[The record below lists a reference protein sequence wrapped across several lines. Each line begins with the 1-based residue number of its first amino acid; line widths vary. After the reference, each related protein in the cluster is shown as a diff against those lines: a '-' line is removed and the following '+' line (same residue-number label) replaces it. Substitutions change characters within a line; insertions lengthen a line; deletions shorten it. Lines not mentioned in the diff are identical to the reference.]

1 MRKALRL
8 HETSARGLSCTT
20 TPNEPAPGSAT
31 TAVDGFA
38 CYTCEVTE
46 KHPGRLRNAIA
57 ALMYRM
63 QAFTVVGYMGVASFI
78 GVEALIVLLG
88 FTTVLPIAI
97 PFVLIVLGLVYLFR
111 QRLRGLWEGFRAKL
125 RRGEAE

>member
-1 MRKALRL
+1 M
-8 HETSARGLSCTT
+8 SA
-20 TPNEPAPGSAT
+20 E
-31 TAVDGFA
+31 
-38 CYTCEVTE
+38 
-46 KHPGRLRNAIA
+46 HPGRLRTAIA
-57 ALMYRM
+57 AVMYRM

-97 PFVLIVLGLVYLFR
+97 PFVLIVLGLAYLFR
-111 QRLRGLWEGFRAKL
+111 QRLRDLWTRARP

>member
-1 MRKALRL
+1 M
-8 HETSARGLSCTT
+8 
-20 TPNEPAPGSAT
+20 
-31 TAVDGFA
+31 
-38 CYTCEVTE
+38 TE
-46 KHPGRLRNAIA
+46 KRPGRLRNAFA
-57 ALMYRM
+57 ALVYRM

-111 QRLRGLWEGFRAKL
+111 QRLRGLWAGARARL

>member
-1 MRKALRL
+1 V
-8 HETSARGLSCTT
+8 H
-20 TPNEPAPGSAT
+20 
-31 TAVDGFA
+31 GFA

-46 KHPGRLRNAIA
+46 KHPGRLHNAIA

-63 QAFTVVGYMGVASFI
+63 QAFTVIGYMGVASFI

-97 PFVLIVLGLVYLFR
+97 PFVLIVLGIVYLFR
-111 QRLRGLWEGFRAKL
+111 QRLRGLWDGCRARL

>member
-1 MRKALRL
+1 M
-8 HETSARGLSCTT
+8 TSLSVAGQRVVVTAGAD
-20 TPNEPAPGSAT
+20 APERCA
-31 TAVDGFA
+31 
-38 CYTCEVTE
+38 
-46 KHPGRLRNAIA
+46 
-57 ALMYRM
+57 

-97 PFVLIVLGLVYLFR
+97 PFVLIVLGLAYLFR
-111 QRLRGLWEGFRAKL
+111 QRLRDSWHGLRARL

>member
-1 MRKALRL
+1 M
-8 HETSARGLSCTT
+8 SA
-20 TPNEPAPGSAT
+20 E
-31 TAVDGFA
+31 
-38 CYTCEVTE
+38 
-46 KHPGRLRNAIA
+46 HPGRLRTAIA

-97 PFVLIVLGLVYLFR
+97 PFVLIVLGLAYLFR
-111 QRLRGLWEGFRAKL
+111 QRLRAMWTGLRA
-125 RRGEAE
+125 RRARSETE